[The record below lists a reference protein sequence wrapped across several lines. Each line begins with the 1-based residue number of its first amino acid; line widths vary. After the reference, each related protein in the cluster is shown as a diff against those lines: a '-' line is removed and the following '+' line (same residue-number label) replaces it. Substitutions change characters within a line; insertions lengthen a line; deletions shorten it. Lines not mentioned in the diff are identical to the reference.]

1 MKYRLTFFN
10 EKEQGKILDELIDI
24 LCEDKISEPYINN
37 VVGMDMYC
45 KFYFNTSTTCWL
57 GYDTIVKITKLMATY
72 RCSYKLEKKVLFF
85 WVRV

>member
-1 MKYRLTFFN
+1 MQYRLTFFN
-10 EKEQGKILDELIDI
+10 EKEQGKILDEFIDI

-45 KFYFNTSTTCWL
+45 KFYFNTSTPRWL
-57 GYDTIVKITKLMATY
+57 GYDTIVKIAKLMATY
-72 RCSYKLEKKVLFF
+72 RCSYMLEKKVLFF

>member
-1 MKYRLTFFN
+1 MKYLLTFFN

-45 KFYFNTSTTCWL
+45 KFYFNTSTAYEL
-57 GYDTIVKITKLMATY
+57 GYDTIVKITKLMAKY
-72 RCSYKLEKKVLFF
+72 RCSYRLEKKILFF